1 MPVTNSVAN
10 SAHLQISQRRIES
23 AWEKENFNPKET
35 VDATKRIMEI
45 NNDDIASLRGWFLK
59 VSENCRAP
67 CERLVFTQQCPM
79 KLPPS
84 SSVLSMQEKRDTF
97 KKGQT
102 LLPVA
107 SSNRRWFTIER
118 GEGGQAKDLLI
129 CYYKKSSAE
138 TEDRCG
144 WLFLNDIVALSQ
156 DIPDRWITIEHPT
169 RIMRIQ
175 SPTPAQVGHHGS
187 KCCLLAARTR
197 TSTPPSYIGQ
207 CEAPTLVSY
216 LVEVLQ
222 KCAEGCK
229 ISIAFSGKLMKQL
242 V

>member
-1 MPVTNSVAN
+1 
-10 SAHLQISQRRIES
+10 
-23 AWEKENFNPKET
+23 
-35 VDATKRIMEI
+35 
-45 NNDDIASLRGWFLK
+45 
-59 VSENCRAP
+59 
-67 CERLVFTQQCPM
+67 M

-84 SSVLSMQEKRDTF
+84 SSILSLQEKRDTF

-118 GEGGQAKDLLI
+118 GKDGQAKDLLI
-129 CYYKKSSAE
+129 CYYKKLSAE
-138 TEDRCG
+138 KEDRCG

-175 SPTPAQVGHHGS
+175 SPTPAQVGHRGS
-187 KCCLLAARTR
+187 KCCLLAARTSKNQR
-197 TSTPPSYIGQ
+197 RLHTLVEPA
-207 CEAPTLVSY
+207 APTLVSH
-216 LVEVLQ
+216 LIEVLQ

-229 ISIAFSGKLMKQL
+229 ISFVYSGKLMKQL
-242 V
+242 VQVLWL

>member
-1 MPVTNSVAN
+1 MCTLRVTGYCSNA
-10 SAHLQISQRRIES
+10 Q
-23 AWEKENFNPKET
+23 WK
-35 VDATKRIMEI
+35 
-45 NNDDIASLRGWFLK
+45 LR
-59 VSENCRAP
+59 
-67 CERLVFTQQCPM
+67 
-79 KLPPS
+79 PS
-84 SSVLSMQEKRDTF
+84 SSILSLQEKRDTF

-138 TEDRCG
+138 KEDRCG

-175 SPTPAQVGHHGS
+175 SPTPAQVGHRGS

-197 TSTPPSYIGQ
+197 KINAAFLHWSIPQHRLWFHTLSKYCKNAQKDAKSPSSTQ
-207 CEAPTLVSY
+207 VS
-216 LVEVLQ
+216 LWNN
-222 KCAEGCK
+222 
-229 ISIAFSGKLMKQL
+229 
-242 V
+242 